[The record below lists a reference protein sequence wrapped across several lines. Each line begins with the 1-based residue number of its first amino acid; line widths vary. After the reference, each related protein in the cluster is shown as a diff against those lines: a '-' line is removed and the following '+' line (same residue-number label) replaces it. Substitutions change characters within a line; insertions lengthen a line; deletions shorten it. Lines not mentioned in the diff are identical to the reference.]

1 MQDFEIFGQNI
12 PENVPDNQPPRDTE
26 RNEGRR
32 GVMTMA
38 AHVGERADSFASPIW
53 LNQGILHLNQDG
65 WFTVCN
71 ELALQLLDINVS
83 LGVPVRLD
91 EHLSTER
98 EEYKL
103 LHYIV
108 TARAE
113 IRNQITT
120 WAENKRIR
128 HVLIDSYSDDS
139 VDLGCPQSRG
149 NGMYVMMKDLG
160 DFALLDQHLQRTEKL
175 AVMGKV
181 AAGVAH
187 EIRNPLTTVRGF
199 LQVMMNRVDERQMPE
214 EQEYLQMMVA
224 EVDKVESLVKELLL
238 LSKPHHTS
246 RRNCQLGK
254 LVTSLRPAIEVLASS
269 KQISTE
275 FLIDKQI
282 PAVVGDEGLLTHVV
296 NQLVENA
303 LDAMEQEGRLTV
315 RVYGEGTIVRIDVRD
330 TGPGIPYYQM
340 DQVFDAF
347 FTTKEKGT
355 GLGLP
360 ICQKIVADHGGEI
373 HVASKGFG
381 TTFSVLLPASET

>member
-1 MQDFEIFGQNI
+1 
-12 PENVPDNQPPRDTE
+12 
-26 RNEGRR
+26 
-32 GVMTMA
+32 MA
-38 AHVGERADSFASPIW
+38 ANIIQGERTGWFASPIW
-53 LNQGILHLNQDG
+53 LNSGILHLNQDG
-65 WFTVCN
+65 WLTVCN
-71 ELALQLLDINVS
+71 ELALQLLDIDVE

-91 EHLSTER
+91 DHLSVDR

-103 LHYIV
+103 LHHIV
-108 TARAE
+108 TSRAE
-113 IRNQITT
+113 IRNEITT

-139 VDLGCPQSRG
+139 VDLGHGCRRG
-149 NGMYVMMKDLG
+149 HGMYVMMKDLG

-175 AVMGKV
+175 AVIGKV

-199 LQVMMNRVDERQMPE
+199 LQVMMNRFEERQMLE

-238 LSKPHHTS
+238 LSKPHHTAK
-246 RRNCQLGK
+246 RNCKLGK
-254 LVTSLRPAIEVLASS
+254 LVTALRPSIEVMADT

-275 FLIDKQI
+275 FVIDETI
-282 PAVVGDEGLLTHVV
+282 PSVAGDEGLLTHVV

-303 LDAMEQEGRLTV
+303 IDAMEPKGHLTV
-315 RVYGEGTIVRIDVRD
+315 RVYSEDKVVRLDVRD

-360 ICQKIVADHGGEI
+360 ICQKIVADHGGDI
-373 HVASKGFG
+373 HVSSKGFG
-381 TTFSVLLPASET
+381 TTFSVLLPALEAKRPEQSV